1 MIENYT
7 PMVNIEN
14 RDKRIWSK
22 YNESLVKR
30 AVMLIDTDVFEK
42 WNRYLEIENNGKI
55 GRPYEYPIEFFEFLM
70 RIRALWDV
78 PFRVLESFVRILSKI
93 TGKFRPLTYVA

>member
-1 MIENYT
+1 MIKMGVLVMNMIENYT
-7 PMVNIEN
+7 PMENIEN

-42 WNRYLEIENNGKI
+42 WNKYLEIENSGKI
-55 GRPYEYPIEFFEFLM
+55 GRPYEPNL
-70 RIRALWDV
+70 
-78 PFRVLESFVRILSKI
+78 P
-93 TGKFRPLTYVA
+93 KF

>member
-1 MIENYT
+1 MGVLVINMIENYT
-7 PMVNIEN
+7 PMENIEN

-42 WNRYLEIENNGKI
+42 WNR
-55 GRPYEYPIEFFEFLM
+55 
-70 RIRALWDV
+70 
-78 PFRVLESFVRILSKI
+78 
-93 TGKFRPLTYVA
+93 